1 MNEGDQLVSKISF
14 TLDLL
19 IDNFEGLQD
28 KMDQLTRTY
37 RCRYMICASRT
48 CSFSFVDVRHDMY
61 TYLYVPVCDVHTCV

>member
-28 KMDQLTRTY
+28 KMDQLTRAY
-37 RCRYMICASRT
+37 RCRHMFASRH
-48 CSFSFVDVRHDMY
+48 VYLPVRA
-61 TYLYVPVCDVHTCV
+61 CV